1 MEELK
6 SKDIINLIYQSEEV
20 LLDSKIKEVNKKI
33 KDKIKD
39 INFNKLIK
47 NDIEENDLK
56 KIIEEIEENYSIKIS
71 EYNKEFYRQGF
82 IDGVNLILNCLKK

>member
-6 SKDIINLIYQSEEV
+6 SKDIINLIYQSEEM
-20 LLDSKIKEVNKKI
+20 LLDSKIQEVNKKI

-39 INFNKLIK
+39 IDFNRLIK

-56 KIIEEIEENYSIKIS
+56 KVIEEIEENYSIKIS